1 MKAEETKKDSA
12 GIAIVIGVLILGF
25 AFFADALSDFTR
37 YALVSNVILSYI
49 TAVIGKERKIG
60 FSNAFFVSL
69 LLSTIVGF
77 IVVLSSPRITDERYK
92 EKILELTNTS
102 PNASSIADQL
112 HKLNEL
118 RKDGVLT
125 EDEFTQQKEKL
136 LNA

>member
-25 AFFADALSDFTR
+25 AFFADALSDFAR
-37 YALVSNVILSYI
+37 YVLVSNVILSYI
-49 TAVIGKERKIG
+49 TGVIGKERKIG